1 MSRPYHHV
9 RFRWWSTVDLEKTTK
24 EMENSFKV
32 IKIDYPEPTFYKDDK
47 KEIIVKADTLTASLS
62 LYRAVLSQEK
72 ASPFTI
78 KDMKLREKI
87 FEL

>member
-47 KEIIVKADTLTASLS
+47 KRSNCKSGYFNRLLISL
-62 LYRAVLSQEK
+62 
-72 ASPFTI
+72 
-78 KDMKLREKI
+78 
-87 FEL
+87 